1 MIAKESIAEVLQ
13 RVDIVDVIGS
23 FVRLKKRGANYL
35 GLCPF
40 HHEKTPSF
48 TVSPSKEI
56 YKCFGCGRSGNVIS
70 FLMEHE
76 KLSYVEAI
84 RWLAQRYHVE
94 LQETAV
100 SPEWKEQQMLAD
112 SLFIIN
118 QFAQEFFTHSLLHT
132 EEGQHIGLSYL
143 QERGLREHI
152 IQKFQL
158 GYAPEAGDVFA
169 RAALSKGYRS
179 EYLLKT
185 GLIARRNPSSPKV
198 DEAFPYRD
206 PYAGRIIFPIHNLS
220 GKVVGFGA
228 RTLRNDAHTPKYIN
242 TPENEIYVKSKIL
255 YGLYQARQ
263 AIGKQDECL
272 LVEGYMDVLAM
283 HQAGIENA
291 VASSGTSLTTDQ
303 LQLIRKL
310 TRHLTIVYDG
320 DAAGIKAAQRGMD
333 LALEQG
339 LDVRLVLLP
348 DGEDPDSFVHKHG
361 AQALRDYIAAHKK
374 DIILFQLE
382 TAVAGAAEDVS
393 QKSALINQIAHTLA
407 RLHDTTDFLRRQDY
421 IRRCSQLLHVDEQG
435 LTSLVNTLIREQLQR
450 KTSSVPSQAESQLL
464 AQTSEDPTRPEAL
477 RLIEQDQQQEKGL
490 IKILLKYGQ
499 LPLKDDYTIAA
510 FIFNQGVQLELIEHP
525 IAKMIMLEY
534 QQLAEKQQ
542 TIDLRYFLYHENQE
556 ISQFVAEVLNLQ
568 SDEPLSD
575 NWELRFQLQIQ
586 REQDMPV
593 EQAIQTV
600 HHLKMRKLKK
610 MIEDNLRELQQ
621 AQTEEERLHMIQL
634 HQQLKAL
641 EKQLAEATGTV
652 IYH

>member
-1 MIAKESIAEVLQ
+1 VLQ

-40 HHEKTPSF
+40 HQEKTPSF
-48 TVSPSKEI
+48 TVSPTKEI

-94 LQETAV
+94 LEETEV

-118 QFAQEFFTHSLLHT
+118 QFAQEFFTHALLET
-132 EEGQHIGLSYL
+132 EEGRHIGLSYL
-143 QERGLREHI
+143 QERGLRIHI

-158 GYAPEAGDVFA
+158 GYAPENGQTFA
-169 RAALSKGYRS
+169 QAALAKGYRS

-185 GLIARRNPSSPKV
+185 GLITRRTPSTYNQDS
-198 DEAFPYRD
+198 EFPYRD
-206 PYAGRIIFPIHNLS
+206 PYAGRIIFPIHNMS

-228 RTLRNDAHTPKYIN
+228 RTLRNDPHSPKYIN

-263 AIGKQDECL
+263 AIGREDECL

-283 HQAGIENA
+283 HQAGIENT

-361 AQALRDYIAAHKK
+361 AQALREFIATNKK

-382 TAVAGAAEDVS
+382 TAVAGASDNIEK
-393 QKSALINQIAHTLA
+393 KSALINQIAATLA
-407 RLHDTTDFLRRQDY
+407 HLHDSTDFLRRQEY
-421 IRRCSQLLHVDEQG
+421 IRRCSQLLHIDEQG
-435 LTSLVNTLIREQLQR
+435 LTSLVNKLIREQLQR
-450 KTSSVPSQAESQLL
+450 KSPSPITRSEGEML
-464 AQTSEDPTRPEAL
+464 AQTPEDPQQANAL
-477 RLIEQDQQQEKGL
+477 LLLQQDQQQEKGL
-490 IKILLKYGQ
+490 IKILLKYGH
-499 LPLKDDYTIAA
+499 LPLKENYTIAD
-510 FIFNQGVQLELIEHP
+510 FIFNQGVQLELIDHP
-525 IAKMIMLEY
+525 VAKLIMLEY
-534 QQLAEKQQ
+534 QQLYEKHQ
-542 TIDLRYFLYHENQE
+542 TFDLRYFLYHENQE
-556 ISQFVAEVLNLQ
+556 IGQFVAEVLNLQ

-575 NWELRFQLQIQ
+575 KWEQRFQLQIQ
-586 REQDMPV
+586 REQDIPID
-593 EQAIQTV
+593 QAIQTV

-610 MIEDNLRELQQ
+610 MIADNLRELQQ
-621 AQTEEERLHMIQL
+621 AQTEEDLLRGIQL

-641 EKQLAEATGTV
+641 EKQLADATGTV

>member
-1 MIAKESIAEVLQ
+1 MISRESISEVLQ

-94 LQETAV
+94 LEETAV

-118 QFAQEFFTHSLLHT
+118 HFAQEFFTQALLET
-132 EEGQHIGLSYL
+132 DEGRHIGLSYL

-158 GYAPEAGDVFA
+158 GYNPENGDAFA
-169 RAALSKGYRS
+169 RAALDKGYNA

-185 GLIARRNPSSPKV
+185 GLIARRAGAQGS
-198 DEAFPYRD
+198 DFPYRD
-206 PYAGRIIFPIHNLS
+206 PYAGRIIFPVHNLS
-220 GKVVGFGA
+220 GKVAGFGA
-228 RTLRNDAHTPKYIN
+228 RSLRNDPHTPKYIN

-263 AIGKQDECL
+263 AIGREDECL

-283 HQAGIENA
+283 HQAGIENT

-310 TRHLTIVYDG
+310 TRRLTIVYDG

-361 AQALRDYIAAHKK
+361 AQALREFISSHKK

-382 TAVAGAAEDVS
+382 TAAADVS
-393 QKSALINQIAHTLA
+393 DDIEKKSALINQIAATLA
-407 RLHDTTDFLRRQDY
+407 HLQDSTDFLRRQDY
-421 IRRCSQLLHVDEQG
+421 IRRCSQLLHIDEQG
-435 LTSLVNTLIREQLQR
+435 LTSLVNTFIREQLQR
-450 KTSSVPSQAESQLL
+450 KSVPAPTKAESQLL
-464 AQTSEDPTRPEAL
+464 AQTAEDANRADTL
-477 RLIEQDQQQEKGL
+477 QLLQHDQQQEKGL
-490 IKILLKYGQ
+490 IKILLKYGH
-499 LPLKDDYTIAA
+499 LPLKENYTIAD

-534 QQLAEKQQ
+534 QQLHEKQQ
-542 TIDLRYFLYHENQE
+542 TIDLRHFLYHENPE
-556 ISQFVAEVLNLQ
+556 IGKFVAEVLNLQ
-568 SDEPLSD
+568 SDESLSE
-575 NWELRFQLQIQ
+575 NWEQRFQLQIQ
-586 REQDMPV
+586 REHDMPI

-600 HHLKMRKLKK
+600 HHLKMHKLKK
-610 MIEDNLRELQQ
+610 MIADNLLELQQ
-621 AQTEEERLHMIQL
+621 AQTEEEMLHCIQL